1 MSQLN
6 VTELDFENIKANLKT
21 FLSTQDEF
29 SDYNFE
35 GSALNVLVNTLAYN
49 THYNAMLAHMLA
61 NESFL
66 DTAVKRAS
74 VVSIAKS
81 LGYTPTSKKAA
92 ASSINITVF
101 PDPAYTATTLT
112 LLRGTPIQTTVGSN
126 TFTFF
131 PQEDVTATLT
141 NVAELS
147 ADVFQF
153 LAVEIKEGRRISN
166 SFIVDG
172 QPLEPFV
179 IPNKDVDTSTIRVRV
194 QKSATDFSVDSYF
207 YKSKITTVKSTDKVF
222 FLEEGIDGY
231 YSIKFG
237 DDIIGKKLDAGNF
250 VIIDYLNTA
259 GSDANNAKV
268 FTVGNTITGS
278 AESVTVTTIANSS
291 GGTARESVE
300 SIKQH
305 APRYNATKERAV
317 TSNDYQ
323 ALILAENANV
333 QSVSVWGGE
342 DNVPPMYG
350 KVFISLNPYPGSIIT
365 QIDKDRIQNEIIE
378 PRTPVAIQPEFV
390 DPEYTYVGVNAATKY
405 NSKTTSLTGGQIE
418 AGVLSAVS
426 EFFTVDLNNLN
437 KNLYYSDLH
446 DTIKNT
452 SDSILSVT
460 LNLKVQKRIPMALL
474 NAIGNFKST
483 FNVKVQPRTLSTT
496 WMDVAITGVTYKS
509 KFVDV
514 PASTVVSPGYFGS
527 GSVWLQDPAGKL
539 LKEIGTIDYDT
550 GVINIPEIVISAL
563 YATDTSVKINM
574 IPHNSVKDLTTDILT
589 RTADISEGAVVA
601 KPAKNTI
608 LSLDDSPQNIVT
620 GSTSGVIVTAVPR
633 SQEN

>member
-1 MSQLN
+1 M
-6 VTELDFENIKANLKT
+6 
-21 FLSTQDEF
+21 
-29 SDYNFE
+29 
-35 GSALNVLVNTLAYN
+35 
-49 THYNAMLAHMLA
+49 
-61 NESFL
+61 
-66 DTAVKRAS
+66 
-74 VVSIAKS
+74 
-81 LGYTPTSKKAA
+81 
-92 ASSINITVF
+92 
-101 PDPAYTATTLT
+101 
-112 LLRGTPIQTTVGSN
+112 QTM
-126 TFTFF
+126 
-131 PQEDVTATLT
+131 QKYL
-141 NVAELS
+141 
-147 ADVFQF
+147 
-153 LAVEIKEGRRISN
+153 
-166 SFIVDG
+166 
-172 QPLEPFV
+172 PL
-179 IPNKDVDTSTIRVRV
+179 
-194 QKSATDFSVDSYF
+194 
-207 YKSKITTVKSTDKVF
+207 
-222 FLEEGIDGY
+222 
-231 YSIKFG
+231 
-237 DDIIGKKLDAGNF
+237 
-250 VIIDYLNTA
+250 
-259 GSDANNAKV
+259 
-268 FTVGNTITGS
+268 GNTITGS

-620 GSTSGVIVTAVPR
+620 GSTSGVVVTAVPR